1 MRIRRAGVL
10 VFAAAAI
17 AEGQA
22 FAQSGAQRST
32 NPPVTVRMEEM
43 GQAELKQQAD
53 ETINVAVN
61 VTQVVGES
69 IFLDQGK
76 DSGILPGNRVLLY
89 SKIHGILSG
98 SIRASSRNSSNCTLD
113 AGPLAVEIGT
123 RGEVFV
129 PKRPP
134 SSETPGEKPARPEHP
149 PWTTPP
155 EDWNSDKPLLT
166 PAFSR
171 TPAERPMEVTGFSY
185 LRGSYSTNQFGNG
198 NAYTTD
204 EVGLDVSILN
214 AVPGEGVIRVR
225 AEYFY
230 QAAMLDNA
238 QNTHEN
244 DARFDWISCVWG
256 GLRRDTFR
264 AEVGRFLQ
272 SEFSELGT
280 IDGAEGAVKIGDH
293 WHLGGSVGAMPD
305 YHRRL
310 EFTGDYQATVYAKF
324 LSGPREEFSVGLA
337 YQKTLHDGTWDR
349 DLLLTTLEFIPS
361 QAFSARAS
369 LWFDYYTGSELVKS
383 AGVELTEAHV
393 YSSYRFDADNNIGA
407 FFSRNRRPDVL
418 RDELAPPGEP
428 VSPEVAEMLKQN
440 LSVYYG
446 LYSWHRLSKN
456 VVVDPRVTMWSDQTH
471 RTGVSGEAHIGFQDL
486 IFDRGE
492 VGFTAFY
499 TDGIYTKGPG
509 VRLNYSHL
517 FAPVSVIAWY
527 EAAWYE
533 NTTTLQSDLQ
543 NAIHLSVD
551 AGLSESWSISVS
563 ADYRFGFQQDA
574 LTFMISL
581 MKRIR

>member
-1 MRIRRAGVL
+1 MRIRVAEVL
-10 VFAAAAI
+10 VFVAALA
-17 AEGQA
+17 GRQA
-22 FAQSGAQRST
+22 FAQGGAQRST
-32 NPPVTVRMEEM
+32 TPPVTVRMEDM

-53 ETINVAVN
+53 ETISVAVN

-113 AGPLAVEIGT
+113 AGSLAVEIGT

-129 PKRPP
+129 PKRLP
-134 SSETPGEKPARPEHP
+134 STEVPAEKPSRPEHP
-149 PWTTPP
+149 PWTAPP

-171 TPAERPMEVTGFSY
+171 SAAERPMEVTGFTY
-185 LRGSYSTNQFGNG
+185 LRGSYLLNQVGAQNT
-198 NAYTTD
+198 YTVAEAGVD
-204 EVGLDVSILN
+204 LSILN

-225 AEYFY
+225 TEYFY
-230 QAAMLDNA
+230 QSAMLESA
-238 QNTHEN
+238 PNTRESEL
-244 DARFDWISCVWG
+244 RFDWISCVWG

-272 SEFSELGT
+272 SEFSELGV
-280 IDGAEGAVKIGDH
+280 IDGAEGAAKIGDH
-293 WHLGGSVGAMPD
+293 WHVGASLGAMPD
-305 YHRRL
+305 YNRRL
-310 EFTGDYQATVYAKF
+310 EVTGDYQATIFSKF
-324 LSGPREEFSVGLA
+324 ISGPREEFSIGLA
-337 YQKTLHDGTWDR
+337 FQKTLHKGDWDR
-349 DLLLTTLEFIPS
+349 DLLLTTVEFIPS
-361 QAFSARAS
+361 GAFSARAS
-369 LWFDYYTGSELVKS
+369 FWLDYYTNSELVKS
-383 AGVELTEAHV
+383 SGVELTEAHL

-407 FFSRNRRPDVL
+407 FYSRHRRPDVL
-418 RDELAPPGEP
+418 RDELAPPGNP
-428 VSPEVAEMLKQN
+428 VSPEVAELLRQN

-446 LYSWHRLSKN
+446 LYSWHRLTKN
-456 VVVDPRVTMWSDQTH
+456 VVVDPRVTMWSDQTN
-471 RTGVSGEAHIGFQDL
+471 RTGLSGEAHIGLQDL
-486 IFDRGE
+486 IFDRAE

-499 TDGIYTKGPG
+499 TDGIYSKGPG

-533 NTTTLQSDLQ
+533 NTTTLKSDLQ
-543 NAIHLSVD
+543 NALHLSVD
-551 AGLSESWSISVS
+551 AALSESWSISVS

-574 LTFMISL
+574 MSFMISL